1 MNLSHAS
8 AIYHSFPYL
17 ITKSW
22 IHCIGIISVD
32 APTASGI
39 VLSAYRCGTKLKLK
53 LKSQTTQKLQAMKC
67 KSAPPSL
74 LPFCGLTR
82 VQTALAHHLQSSG
95 TVLWALILGFC
106 LDFSSSPCP
115 TRSTMAT
122 QSPWGTASSSGA
134 WICSLPPCWRSSAT
148 GWKGS
153 APSRT
158 WRSGR
163 STSCRSRPSTPSGQD
178 RGAKWCEVVRGSLV
192 SQSPVLAGKDKPKNV
207 QHVMPFFC
215 SAVSLA
221 GPLNQNKENEWSLG
235 ALKAKR
241 YRDNWGSLPIYIF
254 SYFTPLM
261 FSYISL

>member
-22 IHCIGIISVD
+22 IYCIGFISGD

-53 LKSQTTQKLQAMKC
+53 LKSQTTQKLEAMKR
-67 KSAPPSL
+67 KSALPSL
-74 LPFCGLTR
+74 LPSCGLTQI
-82 VQTALAHHLQSSG
+82 QTALVCHLQSSG
-95 TVLWALILGFC
+95 TVLWAVMLGFS
-106 LDFSSSPCP
+106 LDFSPSPCL

-134 WICSLPPCWRSSAT
+134 WICSLLPCWRSSTT

-163 STSCRSRPSTPSGQD
+163 STSCRSRPSTPLGQD
-178 RGAKWCEVVRGSLV
+178 HGAKWCEVGRGNPV
-192 SQSPVLAGKDKPKNV
+192 SQSPTSAGKDKSENL
-207 QHVMPFFC
+207 QHVMPFLVQLFF
-215 SAVSLA
+215 L
-221 GPLNQNKENEWSLG
+221 L
-235 ALKAKR
+235 
-241 YRDNWGSLPIYIF
+241 
-254 SYFTPLM
+254 TH
-261 FSYISL
+261 